1 MIKPGN
7 FKKATAIVGLVIVM
21 LLITNC
27 SSSDEPTPL
36 PTNVS
41 TNIPEPPPSDTPM
54 PTPTSVSTPEPPPSD
69 TPTPIPTRRVIP
81 GLNSEPIVQYSADAN
96 RKFAQELA
104 DAKNYKIARAY
115 SEADIETSTK
125 WILVG
130 GQFDNRIYNDH
141 FEDLT
146 LLDSGYINIAKTSFI
161 DGEILRELW
170 GVAGWNRLDTS
181 MSISWMIDNVLPND
195 AQKLPWVVV
204 QYCPEGDRGITLR
217 LSNAFGWP
225 VVNTCS
231 LQDLSEHDG
240 WILIGGQYA
249 NPVYQQVFGDVLTQQ
264 DSGFAVIHIT
274 GHVLNENRRIVWGVA
289 GWNESD
295 SNASVDFILR
305 NGLPDAGIRNKY

>member
-36 PTNVS
+36 PTSVS
-41 TNIPEPPPSDTPM
+41 TNIPEPTVSNTPM

-81 GLNSEPIVQYSADAN
+81 ELNSEPIVQYSADAN

-130 GQFDNRIYNDH
+130 GQ
-141 FEDLT
+141 
-146 LLDSGYINIAKTSFI
+146 
-161 DGEILRELW
+161 
-170 GVAGWNRLDTS
+170 
-181 MSISWMIDNVLPND
+181 
-195 AQKLPWVVV
+195 
-204 QYCPEGDRGITLR
+204 
-217 LSNAFGWP
+217 
-225 VVNTCS
+225 
-231 LQDLSEHDG
+231 
-240 WILIGGQYA
+240 YA
-249 NPVYQQVFGDVLTQQ
+249 NPVYQQVFGDALTQQ

-295 SNASVDFILR
+295 SNASVDYVLE
-305 NGLPDAGIRNKY
+305 NGLPDSRIRR